1 MLGCQRSCCH
11 QSLMSCAVDYQ
22 TRTQIR
28 VNIMPCWLV
37 FNTNPFIREPMV
49 LLPVPYMNIH
59 QVNVLS
65 CLEAAFSKVPPT
77 LDVFAVLTQDC
88 GVG

>member
-1 MLGCQRSCCH
+1 
-11 QSLMSCAVDYQ
+11 
-22 TRTQIR
+22 
-28 VNIMPCWLV
+28 
-37 FNTNPFIREPMV
+37 MV
-49 LLPVPYMNIH
+49 LHPVPYMNIH

-88 GVG
+88 GAG